1 MMPRRRSAIENSR
14 LRRNVIPRPREAAT
28 SRAGLNIVDCRPS
41 IRFTSR
47 DPEPCEAMEEPEYTP
62 ASYGLAYEALQRW
75 VRGSEERSAAEV
87 RLRRERREG
96 PPREALRGGA

>member
-41 IRFTSR
+41 IRF
-47 DPEPCEAMEEPEYTP
+47 
-62 ASYGLAYEALQRW
+62 
-75 VRGSEERSAAEV
+75 
-87 RLRRERREG
+87 
-96 PPREALRGGA
+96 RGGAVVRWFECPALCRIFILGTSQKKSAVSELGGDRSDRLRTRS